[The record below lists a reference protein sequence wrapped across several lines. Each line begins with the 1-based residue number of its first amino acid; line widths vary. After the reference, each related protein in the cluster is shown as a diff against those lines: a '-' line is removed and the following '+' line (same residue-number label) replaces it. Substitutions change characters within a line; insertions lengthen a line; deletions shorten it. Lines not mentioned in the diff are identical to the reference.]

1 MPGEG
6 EAVFDVLAVK
16 KNSSAE
22 SDEGLKVLT
31 PSLGENVL
39 KCIQKYSRLEK
50 DHFRGLFTI
59 CLVGQ

>member
-31 PSLGENVL
+31 HSLGENVL

-50 DHFRGLFTI
+50 GLF
-59 CLVGQ
+59 

>member
-6 EAVFDVLAVK
+6 EAVFDVLAVQ
-16 KNSSAE
+16 KNSSE

-31 PSLGENVL
+31 SSLGENVL

-50 DHFRGLFTI
+50 GSF
-59 CLVGQ
+59 

>member
-6 EAVFDVLAVK
+6 DAVFDVLAVK
-16 KNSSAE
+16 KKSSAE

-31 PSLGENVL
+31 HSLGENVL

-50 DHFRGLFTI
+50 GLF
-59 CLVGQ
+59 